1 MTSRVS
7 GTDPSRMSGTD
18 PEAEEPAPRVPAHPG
33 PASVLIVDDDRW
45 TTRAIAAA
53 LSDDGTLT
61 VLDPRHS
68 GEDAVEAFIRFRPDL
83 VLMDVNMPPGMSGVD
98 ATAQIIDVEP
108 SARIVLLTTVSPG
121 PGIARALEAGALAAV
136 NKTASD
142 AELVGVVKA
151 ALGGDSPALLRSLA
165 ADIVLSGDPLPEAP
179 EAAPVLTD
187 KELILLRQLCA
198 GMDYGEIAEAQF
210 VSLHTVKSHARNLRI
225 KLGAKN
231 LAQVVV
237 RAIQFKFYSPE

>member
-1 MTSRVS
+1 
-7 GTDPSRMSGTD
+7 MSGTG
-18 PEAEEPAPRVPAHPG
+18 PEAGETAPRVPADPG

-53 LSDDGTLT
+53 LTDDGTLT
-61 VLDPRHS
+61 VLEPRHS

-98 ATAQIIDVEP
+98 ATAQIIEADP
-108 SARIVLLTTVSPG
+108 GARIVLLTTVSPG

-187 KELILLRQLCA
+187 KELILLRQLCE
-198 GMDYGEIAEAQF
+198 GMDYNEIAEAQF